1 MIQDLYQKAI
11 QFAGEKH
18 HNQKVPGSNSN
29 YVLHLSNVA
38 MEVLMAYQNEPDFN
52 LALAIQIAL
61 LHDTLEDTDTS
72 FNDIEAT
79 FGLSIAEGVQALTK
93 NNTIPIKSERMLDSL
108 NRINSL
114 EKEVGLVKLADRI
127 TNLQQPPSL
136 WNPEKIKAYHEE
148 AILIAFKL
156 QDKNNYLNVRL
167 QFKIDD
173 YAKYVHQA

>member
-18 HNQKVPGSNSN
+18 QNQKMPGSNSN

-72 FNDIEAT
+72 FNDLETI
-79 FGLSIAEGVQALTK
+79 FGFSIAEGVQALTK
-93 NNTIPIKSERMLDSL
+93 NNTIPTKSERMLDSL

-136 WNPEKIKAYHEE
+136 WNPEKIKTYHEE

-156 QDKNNYLNVRL
+156 QDIKNYLNVRL

-173 YAKYVHQA
+173 YAKYVH

>member
-72 FNDIEAT
+72 FNDLETI
-79 FGLSIAEGVQALTK
+79 FGFSIAEGVQALTK
-93 NNTIPIKSERMLDSL
+93 NNTIPTKSERMLDSL

>member
-72 FNDIEAT
+72 FNDIETT

-93 NNTIPIKSERMLDSL
+93 NNTIPTKSERMLDSL

-148 AILIAFKL
+148 AILIVFKL

-173 YAKYVHQA
+173 YAKYVH